1 VFQAC
6 GERRRLLA
14 EDLGH
19 LWVHRRETRL
29 GQSSRQRGLPRF
41 KHHQFVLDS
50 ERRDAVLD
58 GLNELPNLF
67 LDDREF
73 APRPRDLCDVLT
85 AQKAHLG
92 RETLAERCERA
103 WLEEAL
109 THGVQGAGFHFL
121 PLDTAAVRAGSP

>member
-58 GLNELPNLF
+58 GLNELPDLP
-67 LDDREF
+67 LDGRKLP
-73 APRPRDLCDVLT
+73 PRPGHPRHVLT
-85 AQKAHLG
+85 AL
-92 RETLAERCERA
+92 
-103 WLEEAL
+103 
-109 THGVQGAGFHFL
+109 
-121 PLDTAAVRAGSP
+121 